1 MIFEELEPNKK
12 EKYITLFLSC
22 LEHSPTAI
30 RPELGGPAFTTEV
43 LKGAKILAEGILGN
57 KEI

>member
-1 MIFEELEPNKK
+1 MIFEELEPSKK

-30 RPELGGPAFTTEV
+30 KSELGGPDLATEV